1 MTHAVAIVPAYNR
14 ADTVGATVAALRTV
28 TDVVEVIVVDDGS
41 SDRTAALAA
50 SAGARVVE
58 LPRNRGKGEAVAAG
72 IGASGAP
79 DVYLLI
85 DADLGATAALAD
97 ALLHPVAAGEA
108 DMTIAVLAE
117 PASSAAATV
126 PTPKTRAAESARSS
140 APVGSGASPAM
151 THSGRFGKPSASG
164 GRTGFGLVKRFAA
177 RVLFAETGRTFA
189 EPLSGQ
195 RAVRGPLLR
204 SLELAPGFGL
214 ELGLTLDAASRGAS
228 IREVD
233 IGFTHRHTGRDFSGI
248 AHRARIGRHVYR
260 AAVSRIGR
268 SKANSLLA
276 ASLLGDAKLPLVG
289 PKSPTGSRQRRRA
302 SEQGARR

>member
-50 SAGARVVE
+50 AAGARVVE
-58 LPRNRGKGEAVAAG
+58 LAHNRGKGAAVAAG
-72 IGASGAP
+72 VDASGAP

-85 DADLGATAALAD
+85 DADLGATAALAG

-108 DMTIAVLAE
+108 DMTIAVLAD
-117 PASSAAATV
+117 PAASVGAAAYAV
-126 PTPKTRAAESARSS
+126 KSARPA
-140 APVGSGASPAM
+140 APVRRS
-151 THSGRFGKPSASG
+151 
-164 GRTGFGLVKRFAA
+164 GFGLVKRFAA
-177 RVLFAETGRTFA
+177 RVLLAETGRVFA

-204 SLELAPGFGL
+204 SLELAAGFGL
-214 ELGLTLDAASRGAS
+214 ELGLTLDAAARGAS
-228 IREVD
+228 ISEID
-233 IGFTHRHTGRDFSGI
+233 IGFTHRHTGRDLSGF

-260 AAVSRIGR
+260 ATASRIGR
-268 SKANSLLA
+268 PKTNSLLA
-276 ASLLGDAKLPLVG
+276 ASLLSSLKLPLIRMKPMPWSG
-289 PKSPTGSRQRRRA
+289 QRRRA
-302 SEQGARR
+302 GEQGARR